1 MELHVALDG
10 HLWAW
15 MAITLGSILELLGTF
30 GSLLGR
36 LWVECGLYWV
46 RQGAQMSYL
55 ALLCRREHQ
64 FEGPGGQKGACGA
77 RGFDLLKSPVDPC
90 GVLLGGPVAPIEE

>member
-1 MELHVALDG
+1 MELHVAIHGYLV
-10 HLWAW
+10 AW
-15 MAITLGSILELLGTF
+15 MAITLGSILEVLGSF

-36 LWVECGLYWV
+36 LWVACGLYWV

-64 FEGPGGQKGACGA
+64 FEGPGGQKGACGVRRFA
-77 RGFDLLKSPVDPC
+77 GLKSPVDPC
-90 GVLLGGPVAPIEE
+90 GVLLGAAVAPIEE